1 VPLSLPT
8 NAEDRVLRRSGEPR
22 HFREGSDL
30 ARQRCSLVGPD
41 GVRRGTAV
49 MLRTWH
55 GCAISYD
62 REFLLLNICRFD
74 FLIILILVLFKIKF
88 II

>member
-8 NAEDRVLRRSGEPR
+8 NAEDRVLPRSGEPR

-41 GVRRGTAV
+41 GHAPDLAWLCHQ
-49 MLRTWH
+49 LRPR
-55 GCAISYD
+55 IS
-62 REFLLLNICRFD
+62 
-74 FLIILILVLFKIKF
+74 IIKYLSF
-88 II
+88 